1 MILLWG
7 LLEDETFASVTDWL
21 TRWHAD
27 FAFINHAAIART
39 TIRFRSHPQPSYEL
53 TSEGSSYSLDNV
65 KAAYLRPYDYRD
77 YDECEEPRPRI
88 SRASL
93 VHQFMNIWS
102 EYSSALIINRPS
114 AVATNHSKLAQAI
127 NIRASGFLVP
137 DSLVT
142 NDQATI
148 HDFLAHH
155 GSVIYKSMSSVRSIV
170 KELDPAILDVVGR
183 LGPIFLQQRIVGD
196 NIRVHV
202 IEERTV
208 ACRVHSQ
215 AVDYRYAPSRIAP
228 FDLPEEIAARCVQ
241 LTKQLGLVLSGIDL
255 IVTPRGEYHCLEV
268 NPNPA
273 FSYFDSSDEKTI
285 ARHVAEILLRQQE
298 LPR

>member
-1 MILLWG
+1 
-7 LLEDETFASVTDWL
+7 VTDWL

-39 TIRFRSHPQPSYEL
+39 TTRFRSHPQPSYEL

-65 KAAYLRPYDYRD
+65 KAAYLRPYDYRN

-148 HDFLAHH
+148 HDSLAHH

-202 IEERTV
+202 IEERNV

-228 FDLPEEIAARCVQ
+228 FDLP
-241 LTKQLGLVLSGIDL
+241 
-255 IVTPRGEYHCLEV
+255 
-268 NPNPA
+268 
-273 FSYFDSSDEKTI
+273 
-285 ARHVAEILLRQQE
+285 
-298 LPR
+298 